1 MTARTRKL
9 IGTVLLLLFLG
20 AYTWAVV
27 IIGAGRITLA
37 RHWAQLAYFLI
48 AGLLWVIPARLLIR
62 WMQRPEA
69 APAAHSVADRSQSPT
84 AGPYLRARRLLLKLT
99 TAVLSLVRAL

>member
-37 RHWAQLAYFLI
+37 RHWAQLAFPHCRPSLGHSGAPSHPLDAE
-48 AGLLWVIPARLLIR
+48 AGGNPRGA
-62 WMQRPEA
+62 QA
-69 APAAHSVADRSQSPT
+69 ALTGPKSPT
-84 AGPYLRARRLLLKLT
+84 VGPYLRARRLLLKLT

>member
-1 MTARTRKL
+1 MSARTRKL

-48 AGLLWVIPARLLIR
+48 AGLLWIIPARLLIR

-69 APAAHSVADRSQSPT
+69 APGRSQSPT
-84 AGPYLRARRLLLKLT
+84 VGPYLRARRLLLKLT

>member
-20 AYTWAVV
+20 AYAWAAV

-37 RHWAQLAYFLI
+37 RHWA
-48 AGLLWVIPARLLIR
+48 
-62 WMQRPEA
+62 
-69 APAAHSVADRSQSPT
+69 
-84 AGPYLRARRLLLKLT
+84 
-99 TAVLSLVRAL
+99 

>member
-27 IIGAGRITLA
+27 IIGSGRITLA

-48 AGLLWVIPARLLIR
+48 AGLLWVILARL
-62 WMQRPEA
+62 A